1 MNDKQINA
9 INYYRNYNK
18 SEKKTF
24 RFIYYLF
31 SQHSVYLLAFTNL
44 ICIELFFVFGHAD

>member
-18 SEKKTF
+18 SEKNIYIYLLFIFTTF
-24 RFIYYLF
+24 RLF
-31 SQHSVYLLAFTNL
+31 TRIL
-44 ICIELFFVFGHAD
+44 I

>member
-18 SEKKTF
+18 SEKKHLDLF
-24 RFIYYLF
+24 IIYFHNIPFIY
-31 SQHSVYLLAFTNL
+31 SHLL
-44 ICIELFFVFGHAD
+44 I